1 VNWQRLADNI
11 LAEFIDGAAG
21 AWESMPDDARQQ
33 AQRAAEYIA
42 EAHFNELLGVARTP
56 IQEQTLKR
64 AVANLNDLQWTARKR
79 AGDAMIEASQRAIEK
94 LLEASVAM
102 LRKLIGI

>member
-1 VNWQRLADNI
+1 MNWQRLADNI
-11 LAEFIDGAAG
+11 LAEFIDGAAD
-21 AWESMPDDARQQ
+21 AWEQLPETARDE
-33 AQRAAEYIA
+33 ARRAAEYVA
-42 EAHFNELLGVARTP
+42 EAHLNALLGVARTP

-64 AVANLNDLQWTARKR
+64 AVANLKDLQWTARKH
-79 AGDAMIEASQRAIEK
+79 AGDAMVEASQRAIEK